1 MTDRQNDVTTSNET
15 DHRGTNSASPLLD
28 GKTAIVTGAAS
39 GIGRATA
46 ERFAR
51 EGADVV
57 CADIDA
63 PRLVQLEEMLRAKGL
78 TVICHQ
84 TDITEAASVEALVSE
99 TLGKTG
105 RIDTVIANAGT
116 MVEGDIL
123 SASLEDWQKAMEV
136 NATGAFLTARA
147 VLPELIRRQGTLVF
161 TASTVGLTGMKGV
174 AAYSASKGAVVA
186 LTRQLA
192 AEFADR
198 GVRVNAVAP
207 GAVRTP
213 LSESQFRARTGT
225 DEEFESLLQQ
235 VIARYPI
242 SRWGLPE
249 EIASV
254 MLFLASD
261 LSSWMTGQIVPVDGG
276 LLELR

>member
-1 MTDRQNDVTTSNET
+1 MTASNET
-15 DHRGTNSASPLLD
+15 DRHETNSASPLLD

-39 GIGRATA
+39 GIGRAVA

-51 EGADVV
+51 EGADVI
-57 CADIDA
+57 CADIDVPQLA
-63 PRLVQLEEMLRAKGL
+63 RLEETLQAKGHS
-78 TVICHQ
+78 VICHP
-84 TDITEAASVEALVSE
+84 TDITEEKSVEALVSE
-99 TLGKTG
+99 TLRKTG

-123 SASLEDWQKAMEV
+123 STSIDDWRKAMEV

-147 VLPELIRRQGTLVF
+147 VLPELLRRQGTLVF
-161 TASTVGLTGMKGV
+161 TASTVGLAGMKGV

-192 AEFADR
+192 AEFASR

-213 LSESQFRARTGT
+213 LSESQFRARAGN
-225 DEEFESLLQQ
+225 DEEFESLLRQ

-249 EIASV
+249 EIADV
-254 MLFLASD
+254 ILFLASD